1 MTLQLKTINGV
12 PLSEAIASNWDEIWA
27 FQAKPGDILIN
38 TYPKSGT
45 TWIQEIVDLIMND
58 ADEEKCKRAP
68 IYERIPFVDILH
80 LMKPGVEEVNAM
92 PPPRVLKSHLAFQL
106 VPPSFWKEKCKVIY
120 VARNGKDTAT
130 SFFYFDQMAHLHPT
144 PESWDEYLERFMKGD
159 VGWGSWYDH
168 VKGFW
173 EQKDKH
179 NILYLFYEDLQQNP
193 LEEIRKVM
201 KFLDK
206 DLPEDMLKK
215 IVQLTSF
222 NKMKENPMANYSTF
236 PSDMLNQTS
245 HKFMRKGKVGDWK
258 NQFTVYQNEAFEAD
272 YERQMSDTTLK
283 FHTAILELPGLFS
296 GSGMPG
302 KLQIVEGVSIAED
315 IASNWQQIQS
325 FQARPGDVLIATY
338 PKAGTTW
345 VQEIVDLI
353 LNEGNEE
360 ICRRSPTH
368 ERMPFVEVL
377 HMMKPGPEE
386 VNAMPSPRVLKTHLP
401 VQLVPPLFWR
411 YKCKVIYVARNPRD
425 TVTSYYYF
433 DHTITFHPAP
443 GSWEEYL
450 HRFMKGDVGWGSWYD
465 HVKGF
470 WEQKDQHNILYLFY
484 EDIKQNPIHEIR
496 KVMRFLDKDLSEEV
510 LEKIVHLSSFDHMKD
525 NPMAN
530 FSAFPSDVVD
540 QSQYKF
546 MRKGKVGDWKSHF
559 TVQQNEMFEEKY
571 QQQMHG
577 SAMKFRY
584 DI

>member
-1 MTLQLKTINGV
+1 
-12 PLSEAIASNWDEIWA
+12 
-27 FQAKPGDILIN
+27 
-38 TYPKSGT
+38 
-45 TWIQEIVDLIMND
+45 
-58 ADEEKCKRAP
+58 
-68 IYERIPFVDILH
+68 
-80 LMKPGVEEVNAM
+80 
-92 PPPRVLKSHLAFQL
+92 
-106 VPPSFWKEKCKVIY
+106 
-120 VARNGKDTAT
+120 
-130 SFFYFDQMAHLHPT
+130 
-144 PESWDEYLERFMKGD
+144 
-159 VGWGSWYDH
+159 
-168 VKGFW
+168 
-173 EQKDKH
+173 
-179 NILYLFYEDLQQNP
+179 
-193 LEEIRKVM
+193 
-201 KFLDK
+201 
-206 DLPEDMLKK
+206 
-215 IVQLTSF
+215 
-222 NKMKENPMANYSTF
+222 
-236 PSDMLNQTS
+236 
-245 HKFMRKGKVGDWK
+245 
-258 NQFTVYQNEAFEAD
+258 
-272 YERQMSDTTLK
+272 
-283 FHTAILELPGLFS
+283 
-296 GSGMPG
+296 MPG

-401 VQLVPPLFWR
+401 VQLVPPFFWR

-433 DHTITFHPAP
+433 DHMVQIHPAP
-443 GSWEEYL
+443 GNWEEYL

-465 HVKGF
+465 QVKGF
-470 WEQKDQHNILYLFY
+470 WEQKDQHNILYLFF

-496 KVMRFLDKDLSEEV
+496 KVMRFLDKDLPEEV
-510 LEKIVHLSSFDHMKD
+510 LEKIVHLSSFDQMKD

-540 QSQYKF
+540 QSHYKF

-577 SAMKFRY
+577 SAMKFNY
-584 DI
+584 EI